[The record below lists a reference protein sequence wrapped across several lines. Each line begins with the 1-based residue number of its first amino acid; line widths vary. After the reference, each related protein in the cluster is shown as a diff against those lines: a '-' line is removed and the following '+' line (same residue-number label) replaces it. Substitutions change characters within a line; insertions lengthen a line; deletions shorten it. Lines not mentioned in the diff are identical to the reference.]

1 MQTLFFTVKEWNRFD
16 WNKQQVLTK
25 KYTVILT
32 DYKTRKEKILQVL
45 NQINFKN
52 FHKGID
58 IFNKM
63 VQDFGNSMDKITKE
77 IDNSKKEKSNIH
89 EKNLEKIWE
98 TKEDKSSDYVKIWSD
113 SPKNESEIT
122 KDKDNLEKLWG
133 KRK

>member
-25 KYTVILT
+25 KYAIILT
-32 DYKTRKEKILQVL
+32 DYKTRKENVLQVL

-89 EKNLEKIWE
+89 E
-98 TKEDKSSDYVKIWSD
+98 DKSSDYVKIWSD

-122 KDKDNLEKLWG
+122 KDKANLEKLWG

>member
-16 WNKQQVLTK
+16 WNKQQVLTQ
-25 KYTVILT
+25 KYAVILT
-32 DYKTRKEKILQVL
+32 DYKTRKEKVLQFL

-52 FHKGID
+52 ITKGID

-89 EKNLEKIWE
+89 EKNLEKIWG
-98 TKEDKSSDYVKIWSD
+98 KQEDKSSDYVKIWSD